1 MPDPVAGTPAAGTP
15 AQTISPEAALAAMA
29 SMRAEL
35 AELDKLSGTAK
46 ERHILDKNFKL
57 RRKIEQLR
65 IDNAKLA
72 EAAPKDGALVLSK
85 DDAAEYQ
92 AFKKLNLKA
101 ADLEKTIKEHGELK
115 AKDAERSEEELFAD
129 AAEALGFENLPLFM
143 RTMMREGLHLE
154 FKDERV
160 KDDETGKTETVR
172 VPMVRAKADDKAQL
186 APLAE
191 YLETELGTEFITA
204 FQIAP
209 DEGEG
214 AEEAEGEER
223 SGSESF
229 TRTASRVS
237 AGDPDAR
244 RAAARSAQRG
254 TSNGSN
260 GVRIPV
266 TRNARPSTGASRDAK
281 KEKEAFEEKA
291 RNPIYA
297 GL

>member
-1 MPDPVAGTPAAGTP
+1 MPDPAAGTPAA

-65 IDNAKLA
+65 IDIAKLT
-72 EAAPKDGALVLSK
+72 EVAPKDGALVLSK
-85 DDAAEYQ
+85 EDAAEYQ
-92 AFKKLNLKA
+92 AFKKLNLKS
-101 ADLEKTIKEHGELK
+101 ADLATLVDEHGKLK
-115 AKDAERSEEELFAD
+115 AKDAERSAEELFAD
-129 AAEALGFENLPLFM
+129 AADALGFENVPLFM

-160 KDDETGKTETVR
+160 KDEETGKTETVR
-172 VPMVRAKADDKAQL
+172 VPMVRAKADEKAQL
-186 APLAE
+186 VPLAD
-191 YLETELGTEFITA
+191 YLEDEIPELIEA
-204 FQIAP
+204 LQMAP
-209 DEGEG
+209 AAGGDEEGDDAAAGERGERG
-214 AEEAEGEER
+214 A
-223 SGSESF
+223 SETF
-229 TRTASRVS
+229 TRTASRIA

-244 RAAARSAQRG
+244 RAATRSAQRG
-254 TSNGSN
+254 ASN

-281 KEKEAFEEKA
+281 KEREIFEEKA
-291 RNPIYA
+291 KNPIYA